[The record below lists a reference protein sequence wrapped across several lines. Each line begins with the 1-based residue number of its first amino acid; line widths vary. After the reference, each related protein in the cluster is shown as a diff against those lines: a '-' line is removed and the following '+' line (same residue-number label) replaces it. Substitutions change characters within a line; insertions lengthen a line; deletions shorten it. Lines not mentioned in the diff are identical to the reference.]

1 MKTTNVRTVGLCTV
15 SLLISNV
22 LGSVESGSY
31 FEADAD
37 LGRIQRNLL
46 QTEDENEPGKLDNE
60 DTVDATTEEPRV
72 ERNWDLFTPNED
84 KLGS

>member
-1 MKTTNVRTVGLCTV
+1 MKTTYARMVGVCTI
-15 SLLISNV
+15 SFLMSNV
-22 LGSVESGSY
+22 LGSVESGSF